1 MSATVSADYSTVFPV
16 WRDGWQRKGVLFP
29 HVGRI
34 VGDNTDNKR
43 QKRHVLEEDQDACN
57 ATGLG
62 CAHA

>member
-1 MSATVSADYSTVFPV
+1 MSATVSADFSAVLPV
-16 WRDGWQRKGVLFP
+16 WPGGRQGKGVLFP

-34 VGDNTDNKR
+34 AVNNTDNKR
-43 QKRHVLEEDQDACN
+43 RKRHLLEEDQDACN